1 MEKSSILSA
10 DLLDILFD
18 GRNKNYGAYE
28 LRKSYD
34 KRILY
39 ALAGTVLICLLF
51 ITGSIMAG
59 SKKSSKGEIV
69 IANVELENIKAV
81 EPKTE
86 PIKPLPKQELKVEV
100 IKNVVPK
107 IVIDEEVKPDDEI
120 KEVDELEHA
129 RIGNFNREGEK
140 SDDVI
145 APPVEK
151 STGVVDAPKKE
162 DDIDIIFSTVQIQAQ
177 FPGGMAEWNKFL
189 SRNLNRDLPS
199 ENGAPPADY
208 SVIVSFIVDRMG
220 LISDVKAENDPGYGT
235 AAEAIRVIRKS
246 PNWIPAMQNGRNV
259 IYRQKQKITFRVEE
273 Q

>member
-34 KRILY
+34 KRISY
-39 ALAGTVLICLLF
+39 ALVVTALTCLLF
-51 ITGSIMAG
+51 IAGSIMAG

-86 PIKPLPKQELKVEV
+86 PVKPLPKPELKIEM
-100 IKNVVPK
+100 IKNVVPR
-107 IVIDEEVKPDDEI
+107 IVKDAEVKPEDEV
-120 KEVDELEHA
+120 KEVQEMENVK
-129 RIGNFNREGEK
+129 IGSVNQDGMK
-140 SDDVI
+140 DDGVI
-145 APPVEK
+145 APPVENGP
-151 STGVVDAPKKE
+151 GVADAPKKDE
-162 DDIDIIFSTVQIQAQ
+162 DIDKVFATVQIQAQ

-189 SRNLNRDLPS
+189 SRNLNKDLPS

-208 SVIVSFIVDRMG
+208 SVIVSFIVDRAG

-235 AAEAIRVIRKS
+235 AAEAVRVIRKG

-259 IYRQKQKITFRVEE
+259 IYRQKQKITFRVEAE
-273 Q
+273 